1 MFQAVSNASGVSR
14 SVAGEKLA
22 SHKVCSFNVL
32 ATVAELRYQ
41 ADYLTNNTPLDYSG
55 VTGTA
60 IRDFRIRP
68 ERMPGIAETR
78 TGETRQRNHDDQGSG
93 QQADYLTNDTPLDLS
108 GVTGTAI
115 RDFRTRSE
123 RMPGIAETR
132 TGETRQRNH
141 DDQGSGQQ
149 ADYLTNN
156 TPLDL
161 SGVTG
166 TAIRDFRTRSE
177 RMPGIAETRTGE
189 TRQRNHD
196 DQGSGQQA
204 DYLTNNT
211 PLDYSGVTGTAIRD
225 FRTRSERMPGIAET
239 RTGETRQ
246 RNHDDQG
253 SGQQTD
259 YLTNDTPLDLSGV
272 TGTAIRDF
280 RTRSERMP
288 GIAET
293 WTGET
298 RQRNHDDQGSG
309 QQADYLTNDTPLDL
323 SGVTGTAIRDFH
335 TRPERMPGIAETRTG
350 ETRQRNHDD
359 QGSGQQADYLTNDT
373 PLDLSGVTGTAIRD
387 FHTRPERMPGIAE
400 TRTGETGLRSHDDQ
414 QSGQQ
419 ADYLTNDTPLDF
431 SGVTGTAIRD
441 FRTRSERM
449 PGIAETRTDETSQ
462 RSHDDQQSGQQADY
476 LTNDTPLDFS
486 GVTGAAI
493 RDFRTRSERMPGI
506 AETRTGE
513 TSQRSHD
520 DQQSGQQAD
529 YLTNDTPL
537 DFSGVTGA
545 AIRDFRTRSE
555 RMPGIA
561 ETRTGETS
569 LRSHDDQQSGLMTAG
584 LPNSRNNKHECDICY
599 KTFAVSYKLKRHK
612 KIHGEMV
619 SCPLCFKKYK
629 NRPVLD
635 SHIIEQHTERKTSY
649 VCGYCQKKFPFICR
663 LERHYPSHNPS
674 AFFQCESCP
683 QRFYVKESLQKHI
696 DAVHRSK
703 DKDKDNCSYK
713 CSECNKIFN
722 HKSAL
727 CKHKSK
733 VHRTKNHIKCEFCD
747 KLFARKRDLGDH
759 TLQAHTYMIT
769 TRALPKTKQQPEKR
783 ETGDNPGTSR
793 LTPIADQPS
802 TSGTQTDSSRAEPK
816 SRNYCSECSMHFGKG
831 PDFRQ
836 HNIDKHN
843 APAPYQCKYCQRGF
857 SVRSYLEQHK
867 FRDHKDQVKGRHNC
881 NYCGEKFWMKAVHD
895 RHIMARHPEKFT
907 GKQYKCNYCNS
918 VFIDDIKFRQHII
931 RKHADKKISESVCN
945 HCGKQFV
952 YLSLLLRHQKTLC
965 SKKIG
970 KTMEG
975 SATKKTH
982 KTAKKKTREAA
993 KKKTHEAAKKKTHEA
1008 AKKKTHEA
1016 AKKKTRGA
1024 AKKKTR
1030 GAAKKKACGAVTKKT
1045 GYALV

>member
-1 MFQAVSNASGVSR
+1 M
-14 SVAGEKLA
+14 
-22 SHKVCSFNVL
+22 
-32 ATVAELRYQ
+32 
-41 ADYLTNNTPLDYSG
+41 
-55 VTGTA
+55 
-60 IRDFRIRP
+60 
-68 ERMPGIAETR
+68 
-78 TGETRQRNHDDQGSG
+78 
-93 QQADYLTNDTPLDLS
+93 
-108 GVTGTAI
+108 
-115 RDFRTRSE
+115 
-123 RMPGIAETR
+123 
-132 TGETRQRNH
+132 
-141 DDQGSGQQ
+141 
-149 ADYLTNN
+149 
-156 TPLDL
+156 
-161 SGVTG
+161 
-166 TAIRDFRTRSE
+166 
-177 RMPGIAETRTGE
+177 
-189 TRQRNHD
+189 
-196 DQGSGQQA
+196 
-204 DYLTNNT
+204 
-211 PLDYSGVTGTAIRD
+211 
-225 FRTRSERMPGIAET
+225 
-239 RTGETRQ
+239 
-246 RNHDDQG
+246 
-253 SGQQTD
+253 
-259 YLTNDTPLDLSGV
+259 
-272 TGTAIRDF
+272 
-280 RTRSERMP
+280 
-288 GIAET
+288 
-293 WTGET
+293 
-298 RQRNHDDQGSG
+298 
-309 QQADYLTNDTPLDL
+309 
-323 SGVTGTAIRDFH
+323 
-335 TRPERMPGIAETRTG
+335 
-350 ETRQRNHDD
+350 
-359 QGSGQQADYLTNDT
+359 
-373 PLDLSGVTGTAIRD
+373 
-387 FHTRPERMPGIAE
+387 
-400 TRTGETGLRSHDDQ
+400 
-414 QSGQQ
+414 
-419 ADYLTNDTPLDF
+419 
-431 SGVTGTAIRD
+431 
-441 FRTRSERM
+441 
-449 PGIAETRTDETSQ
+449 
-462 RSHDDQQSGQQADY
+462 
-476 LTNDTPLDFS
+476 
-486 GVTGAAI
+486 
-493 RDFRTRSERMPGI
+493 
-506 AETRTGE
+506 
-513 TSQRSHD
+513 
-520 DQQSGQQAD
+520 
-529 YLTNDTPL
+529 
-537 DFSGVTGA
+537 
-545 AIRDFRTRSE
+545 
-555 RMPGIA
+555 
-561 ETRTGETS
+561 
-569 LRSHDDQQSGLMTAG
+569 
-584 LPNSRNNKHECDICY
+584 
-599 KTFAVSYKLKRHK
+599 
-612 KIHGEMV
+612 
-619 SCPLCFKKYK
+619 
-629 NRPVLD
+629 
-635 SHIIEQHTERKTSY
+635 
-649 VCGYCQKKFPFICR
+649 
-663 LERHYPSHNPS
+663 
-674 AFFQCESCP
+674 
-683 QRFYVKESLQKHI
+683 
-696 DAVHRSK
+696 HRSK
-703 DKDKDNCSYK
+703 DKDDCSYK